1 MCDTNNIYWC
11 LDVYLSLE
19 DGEGFV
25 GPAHS

>member
-1 MCDTNNIYWC
+1 MCDTNKIYWC
-11 LDVYLSLE
+11 LDVHLSLE